1 MQDIRY
7 ILILVFIVIFMIVS
21 LTACSDG
28 ELEIKTVGDTEE
40 PSVSVSEGMTEM
52 TTESGEP
59 VVSDDLSGSDYSK
72 ASDCEKS
79 GEEND
84 VIYVYVCGAV
94 AREGVYEMKRDSRK
108 ADALE
113 AAGGYSEN
121 AAHGV
126 VNLAATVTDGERIY
140 IPTSEEA
147 ENGLYDKMM
156 NPADNMNGN
165 LQDPEDTSASGG
177 SGEIDINTASKE
189 ELMSLPGIG
198 ASKAMDI
205 ISYREGNGG
214 FSNIEELKNVSGI
227 GNATYEK
234 IKTQIKVR

>member
-1 MQDIRY
+1 M
-7 ILILVFIVIFMIVS
+7 
-21 LTACSDG
+21 
-28 ELEIKTVGDTEE
+28 
-40 PSVSVSEGMTEM
+40 
-52 TTESGEP
+52 
-59 VVSDDLSGSDYSK
+59 
-72 ASDCEKS
+72 
-79 GEEND
+79 
-84 VIYVYVCGAV
+84 
-94 AREGVYEMKRDSRK
+94 
-108 ADALE
+108 
-113 AAGGYSEN
+113 
-121 AAHGV
+121 

-165 LQDPEDTSASGG
+165 LQDPADNSASGG

-227 GNATYEK
+227 GDATYEK